1 MHSRFYNRAVLRL
14 SIKPRGPLL
23 VRAGRTMSDAS
34 LMFEH
39 NVEAPHGASAAVPF
53 IPGSSLKGVIRSHF
67 ERIAASCGIR
77 ACDPFSS
84 SACGR
89 RASSQGFADTSEG
102 KVYSEMLCAAC
113 KVFGCE
119 AAAGRFSIEDAM
131 PSANN
136 HPTRQLRAT
145 LPIDRFLGSGRSA
158 SATDFEAVLG
168 GEFETQIVLENFELW
183 QLAMIGIV
191 LMDLDDGHVQIGGLR
206 SKGYGLV
213 AVEFSNCELFFA
225 RSGLPTERVY
235 GIGSLVNEQQRSEF
249 CYMSEDWL
257 LLRWPSTTDTDGSV
271 GYGID
276 YEVISDVF
284 GLKYV
289 IKSHNA
295 IKSLLAMLPRNLL
308 DYASH
313 QRTSPEKCIE
323 ESEK

>member
-1 MHSRFYNRAVLRL
+1 MHSRLYNRAVLGL
-14 SIKPRGPLL
+14 NIKPRGPLL
-23 VRAGRTMSDAS
+23 VRASRTMSDAS

-39 NVEAPHGASAAVPF
+39 NVEMPHGVSAAVPF

-67 ERIAASCGIR
+67 ERVAASCGIG
-77 ACDPFSS
+77 ACDPFSR

-89 RASSQGFADTSEG
+89 RDSSQESAEMSEA
-102 KVYSEMLCAAC
+102 KVYSEVLCASC

-119 AAAGRFSIEDAM
+119 AAAGRFCIRDAM
-131 PSANN
+131 ASTSNP
-136 HPTRQLRAT
+136 PTRQLRAT

-158 SATDFEAVLG
+158 SATDFEAVVG

-191 LMDLDDGHVQIGGLR
+191 LMDLDDGYAQIGGLR

-225 RSGLPTERVY
+225 KSGLSTERVY
-235 GIGSLVNEQQRSEF
+235 GIGSLVSEQQRSEF
-249 CYMSEDWL
+249 RYMSEDWL
-257 LLRWPSTTDTDGSV
+257 LLRWPSTTDADVRRGPR
-271 GYGID
+271 ID
-276 YEVISDVF
+276 YDVVSDVF

-289 IKSHNA
+289 IKSHDA
-295 IKSLLAMLPRNLL
+295 IRLLLAMLPKSLL

-313 QRTSPEKCIE
+313 HRTSPGKGIE
-323 ESEK
+323 EGGE